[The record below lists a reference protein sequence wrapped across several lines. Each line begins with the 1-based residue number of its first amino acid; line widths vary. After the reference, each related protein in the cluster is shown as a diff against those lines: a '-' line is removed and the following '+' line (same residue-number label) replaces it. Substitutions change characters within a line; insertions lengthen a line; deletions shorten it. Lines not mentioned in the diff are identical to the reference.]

1 MTGFGRQV
9 ASAYMA
15 AQNLS
20 EQAREAILAAITKA
34 APSVTNSPAGIRA
47 LAEAFAMLERGL
59 IPSESIIR
67 HST

>member
-1 MTGFGRQV
+1 
-9 ASAYMA
+9 MA

-34 APSVTNSPAGIRA
+34 APKVGNSPAGLRD

-59 IPSESIIR
+59 IPTASVVR